1 MIKIMLQTDSV
12 TILNQNLVQNGVR
25 SRLFL

>member
-1 MIKIMLQTDSV
+1 MIKITLQTDSV